1 MLSFFMQSKFSTSD
15 SFLSRVVSHKRREIA
30 RAKQLLPLAELERR
44 ARAQIAP
51 RDFRR
56 ALAGGE
62 NIAVIAE
69 MKKASPSAGILR
81 ENFDPK
87 QLAKNYSENG
97 AAALS
102 ILTDAEFFNGHL
114 EHLQQA
120 RAASALPLLRKDFLL
135 EPYQV
140 IEARAHGADAV
151 LLIVSILDRSQLF
164 ELLSVAVELGM
175 QALVET
181 HNAAELDRALLAGA
195 DIIGINNRDLQTL
208 EVALETTERLAKLIP
223 RSCVRV
229 AESGITSRQD
239 VERMVAC
246 GMDAVLVGSHLMR
259 QPDPGKALSAL
270 TGVLRQ

>member
-1 MLSFFMQSKFSTSD
+1 MNPKFSTSD
-15 SFLSRVVSHKRREIA
+15 SFLARVVSLKSREIA
-30 RAKQLLPLAELERR
+30 RAKQLLPLAELERN
-44 ARAQIAP
+44 ARAQAVP

-56 ALAGGE
+56 ALTGGE

-81 ENFDPK
+81 ENYNPK
-87 QLAKNYSENG
+87 RLAKSYSANG

-102 ILTDAEFFNGHL
+102 ILTDADFFHGHL
-114 EHLQQA
+114 QHLQQA
-120 RAASALPLLRKDFLL
+120 RAACMVPLLRKDFLL

-140 IEARAHGADAV
+140 LEARAHGADTI
-151 LLIVSILDRSQLF
+151 LLIVAILDRSQLF

-181 HNAAELDRALLAGA
+181 HNEAEIDRALLAGA
-195 DIIGINNRDLQTL
+195 DIIGINNRDLRTF

-223 RSCVRV
+223 HSCVRV
-229 AESGITSRQD
+229 AESGIKSRQD
-239 VERMVAC
+239 VERMAAC

-259 QPDPGKALSAL
+259 QPDPGKALPTL
-270 TGVLRQ
+270 TGVPRQ